1 MQLSSWVPGLTL
13 WYRGWPLPVI
23 TLSQPWD
30 LLHCAGWLCVPVWG
44 RLHRTGLWGE
54 GAHCTGS
61 CFFQYLSSF
70 RLILMSVRITSVR
83 TMPPVMTWLLLTMML
98 PALCLITVSVKM
110 VSKVRLRNSNL
121 PTKITTFQVNIVRRI
136 SMIVKTMDVK
146 MVDNA

>member
-1 MQLSSWVPGLTL
+1 
-13 WYRGWPLPVI
+13 
-23 TLSQPWD
+23 
-30 LLHCAGWLCVPVWG
+30 
-44 RLHRTGLWGE
+44 
-54 GAHCTGS
+54 
-61 CFFQYLSSF
+61 
-70 RLILMSVRITSVR
+70 
-83 TMPPVMTWLLLTMML
+83 MML